1 MTQEGPG
8 RWSTLAVENSTSG
21 TLRAAIYAR
30 ISEDPRG
37 LENGVSRQPEDCEKL
52 AADRGW
58 AVVTRYV
65 DNDILP

>member
-1 MTQEGPG
+1 M
-8 RWSTLAVENSTSG
+8 
-21 TLRAAIYAR
+21 
-30 ISEDPRG
+30 
-37 LENGVSRQPEDCEKL
+37 SRQPEDCEKL